1 MRVVKEA
8 EERRNEILDAA
19 DELFGQKGFDG
30 TSTNDILE
38 KVGIARGTLYYHFKS
53 KEDIMDALIERYN
66 VRLLSVAQ
74 EIAADRSIP
83 VIERIVRVVM
93 SMNVSEGSGGSGKEI
108 MEHIHKP
115 QNALMHQKIQK
126 VIISDVTP
134 ILTGIIKEGIEQG
147 LFSTPFPYECMEMIV
162 TYSNTVFDDDMVE
175 MTNEE
180 RVSRMQALVFNTER
194 LLGAESGS
202 LMYIMQMFGGGNGD
216 SNGDRGR

>member
-1 MRVVKEA
+1 MRIIKKA

-53 KEDIMDALIERYN
+53 KEDIMNALIERYN
-66 VRLLSVAQ
+66 TNLLGAAQ
-74 EIAADRSIP
+74 VIAADKSIP
-83 VIERIVRVVM
+83 VNERIIRVVM
-93 SMNVSEGSGGSGKEI
+93 SLNISDENGQEI

-126 VIISDVTP
+126 VIMNDVPP
-134 ILTGIIKEGIEQG
+134 ILAGIICESIEQG
-147 LFSTPFPYECMEMIV
+147 LFNTPFPYECMEMV
-162 TYSNTVFDDDMVE
+162 VAYTNTVFDDDMVY

-180 RVSRMQALVFNTER
+180 RVSRIKALVFNVER
-194 LLGAESGS
+194 LLGVESGS
-202 LMYIMQMFGGGNGD
+202 LAYMMQMFDEGNG
-216 SNGDRGR
+216 SNHS

>member
-8 EERRNEILDAA
+8 EERKNEILDAA
-19 DELFGQKGFDG
+19 EQLFGQKGFDG
-30 TSTNDILE
+30 TSTNDILD

-53 KEDIMDALIERYN
+53 KEEIMDALIERYN
-66 VRLLSVAQ
+66 ASLLSMARG
-74 EIAADRSIP
+74 IAADKSIP
-83 VIERIVRVVM
+83 VVERIVRVV
-93 SMNVSEGSGGSGKEI
+93 NALNISGGSNKEI

-126 VIISDVTP
+126 VILNGVTP

-147 LFSTPFPYECMEMIV
+147 LFSTPFPYECMEMIIA
-162 TYSNTVFDDDMVE
+162 YANTVFDDDMVE

-180 RVSRMQALVFNTER
+180 RASRMQAFIFNAER

-202 LMYIMQMFGGGNGD
+202 FISVMQTLGGGNGD
-216 SNGDRGR
+216 SNE